1 MSVGAYSQ
9 ASGPRAGF
17 GQRLGAAL
25 IDGMLVVAVVYILT
39 GFFGQVGYLVGL
51 ITAVPYFTYFEGGRT
66 GQTLGKR
73 VLGVRV
79 VDFATGTP
87 IGYGRGLIRYLARAA
102 SSLVLYLGY
111 FWMLWDREAQTWHD
125 KLASTVVVPIS
136 AYPLGYS
143 AAESSA
149 GSRY

>member
-1 MSVGAYSQ
+1 
-9 ASGPRAGF
+9 
-17 GQRLGAAL
+17 
-25 IDGMLVVAVVYILT
+25 
-39 GFFGQVGYLVGL
+39 
-51 ITAVPYFTYFEGGRT
+51 
-66 GQTLGKR
+66 
-73 VLGVRV
+73 
-79 VDFATGTP
+79 
-87 IGYGRGLIRYLARAA
+87 
-102 SSLVLYLGY
+102 VLYLGY